1 MSCHI
6 LIYIRYAVCS
16 ELSNFKCQKKKVYLN
31 MGNLPLL
38 DEIEEWERT
47 IEKGKVLLETIKSKA
62 MRNILISQIKEM
74 EKERDRLVALY
85 MKN

>member
-1 MSCHI
+1 
-6 LIYIRYAVCS
+6 
-16 ELSNFKCQKKKVYLN
+16 

>member
-1 MSCHI
+1 
-6 LIYIRYAVCS
+6 
-16 ELSNFKCQKKKVYLN
+16 

-47 IEKGKVLLETIKSKA
+47 IEKGKVLLETIKSKP